1 MIRETA
7 RSGNTN
13 QNGQQLDI
21 FTADRVIDA
30 FQNQERKM
38 NMTLLSY
45 YLKKGIRVTLMK
57 GRQMIILQLVLE
69 TELFHLT
76 FLEVWI
82 FIKLMGLSMKLS
94 VENEETSQPKTNKK
108 KLIRS
113 RNWIKSAALIELSTR
128 GSEMLSSKRSNP
140 VKFKIQVFSL
150 IFREQI
156 Y

>member
-30 FQNQERKM
+30 FKNQERKM

-57 GRQMIILQLVLE
+57 GR
-69 TELFHLT
+69 
-76 FLEVWI
+76 
-82 FIKLMGLSMKLS
+82 
-94 VENEETSQPKTNKK
+94 
-108 KLIRS
+108 
-113 RNWIKSAALIELSTR
+113 
-128 GSEMLSSKRSNP
+128 
-140 VKFKIQVFSL
+140 
-150 IFREQI
+150 
-156 Y
+156 